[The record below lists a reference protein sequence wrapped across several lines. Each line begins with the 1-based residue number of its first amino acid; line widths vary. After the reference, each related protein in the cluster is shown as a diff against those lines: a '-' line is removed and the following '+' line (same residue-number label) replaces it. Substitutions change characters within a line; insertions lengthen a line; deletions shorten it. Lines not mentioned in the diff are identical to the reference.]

1 LEHVTISEG
10 ILIVK
15 IYWLEGAAEF
25 PATGPPGGSPI
36 HHVEL
41 RFSPTDQIV
50 FAEGD
55 VIRNRIGDRAGGRLN
70 SSGKA
75 WRETTG
81 GISTYAHGIG
91 DGKKVLI
98 EL

>member
-1 LEHVTISEG
+1 MFTPDSLYENRYNPISLRLGKLKFEHADYKEIQEQRLEQVNISEG

-15 IYWLEGAAEF
+15 IYRLEGAAEL

-55 VIRNRIGDRAGGRLN
+55 VIR
-70 SSGKA
+70 
-75 WRETTG
+75 TG
-81 GISTYAHGIG
+81 
-91 DGKKVLI
+91 
-98 EL
+98 